1 MRLAAC
7 LLPNRGLKG
16 TCDSTTIS
24 HHIIKIL
31 MRNVTA
37 NYNIATALE
46 RINLSISIDD
56 IENLMIK
63 MKRRV
68 VWVM

>member
-1 MRLAAC
+1 
-7 LLPNRGLKG
+7 
-16 TCDSTTIS
+16 
-24 HHIIKIL
+24 